1 MDVIREF
8 WAVIAACV
16 GVVVWFVRL
25 EARGISNTADIKRL
39 WTQRKEDLQSAKDS
53 RDRMDTR
60 LDEISADIKAILRS
74 LKN

>member
-8 WAVIAACV
+8 WVIIAACV
-16 GVVVWFVRL
+16 TGLGFVYRT
-25 EARGISNTADIKRL
+25 EAKALQNAREIERL

-74 LKN
+74 IKN